1 MDLTIIYVVIILLML
16 PFVIIKG
23 TRTNKKY
30 EEALKRNKELETEL
44 KLLKQENY
52 YLKKLNGTD

>member
-30 EEALKRNKELETEL
+30 EEALKKNKELETEL